1 MCANREGNDKYVNH
15 GMQTFNNALKDKQTN
30 TTPVNK
36 TNTGNQAST
45 SILWDAYV
53 SLESNLAY
61 ILVDSH

>member
-1 MCANREGNDKYVNH
+1 
-15 GMQTFNNALKDKQTN
+15 MQTFNNALKDKQTN

-53 SLESNLAY
+53 SLSFCDVRNKKIFRIKQQA
-61 ILVDSH
+61 IRMI